1 MAKAKLIDITLIPAG
16 VREIERL
23 LETLEP
29 KVRRRV
35 LSRSLRAGAK
45 VVREWIRSTYP
56 VVTGRS
62 RRAFK
67 VRAGRRTRKKVVRV
81 LVTSSPTPNNPYT
94 GEAYYIPM
102 VELGHR
108 HGPRRLGTNRP
119 VVRARWYVRRA
130 AVQAESAAQ
139 AAAKN
144 TLVAGITSIA
154 RGKA

>member
-1 MAKAKLIDITLIPAG
+1 VDSQYLPCRDRTLSACVQG
-16 VREIERL
+16 
-23 LETLEP
+23 
-29 KVRRRV
+29 
-35 LSRSLRAGAK
+35 
-45 VVREWIRSTYP
+45 
-56 VVTGRS
+56 
-62 RRAFK
+62 
-67 VRAGRRTRKKVVRV
+67 AGRQEDPKKGRA
-81 LVTSSPTPNNPYT
+81 SPSPTPNNPDT